1 MLSVRRMR
9 TLDKI
14 EVLEMVKSF
23 YSSEAVDHKVE
34 DFILERTFMDAAG
47 QDPCIWGVLIYDEDV
62 VVGFAYMTVC
72 YACEVGGRTLILEEL
87 YMKEESRGKGYGK
100 QFFTWMFKEYPD
112 ILRFR
117 LEVTKSNEGA
127 IALYERL
134 GFQYLQ
140 YGQMVHDR

>member
-1 MLSVRRMR
+1 MR
-9 TLDKI
+9 IKDKT
-14 EVLEMVKSF
+14 EVLEMVSSF
-23 YSSEAVDHKVE
+23 YSSEAVDHKVP
-34 DFILERTFMDAAG
+34 DCILERTFMDAVG
-47 QDPCIWGVLIYDEDV
+47 QEPCIWGVLLCDGDA

-87 YMKEESRGKGYGK
+87 YLKAESRGKGYGR

-117 LEVTKSNEGA
+117 LEVTKNNEGA